1 MDTSSW
7 AVAQMVSGDEIIAL
21 SLPRNIR
28 PPEEK
33 TRSLKAGKATDADI
47 PVFYSLHPH
56 PSRPACAKD
65 QTQASAAPLYKPL
78 PTPCRRRERSRL
90 RDSYREIRTQLE
102 HPPPSES
109 LCFGSW
115 SLATLKDG
123 YGSSPDRP
131 LFRPIELEEIDDD
144 ESDELLHQ
152 PEKKRRLTA
161 DQVQFLEK
169 SFEFEN
175 KLEPERKLRIAKFLG
190 LKPRQI
196 AIWFQNRRARWKTKQ
211 LEKDYEALKCS
222 YHTLKMDH
230 GRLLKEK
237 EELETQVLS
246 LTNKLLLK
254 EKGCMEPFELNRYP
268 NKLRNSNSDLDT
280 GVKKVHGQTMPCK
293 QEDISSAN
301 STMLDSE
308 SAHCI
313 DEGRY
318 SMLME
323 LTSPSN
329 AFEHV
334 RCDQSQIG
342 EVDEDKACSFLSPR
356 DTSCGSE
363 FHVTEQDLWL
373 WP

>member
-1 MDTSSW
+1 MAGRWRDGSSST
-7 AVAQMVSGDEIIAL
+7 AVLLQREATYKEYAGQLFAPGTPTGG
-21 SLPRNIR
+21 SL
-28 PPEEK
+28 
-33 TRSLKAGKATDADI
+33 
-47 PVFYSLHPH
+47 
-56 PSRPACAKD
+56 
-65 QTQASAAPLYKPL
+65 
-78 PTPCRRRERSRL
+78 
-90 RDSYREIRTQLE
+90 
-102 HPPPSES
+102 
-109 LCFGSW
+109 GSW
-115 SLATLKDG
+115 CLATLKDG

-161 DQVQFLEK
+161 EQVQFLEK

-211 LEKDYEALKCS
+211 LEKDYEALKSS
-222 YHTLKMDH
+222 YHNLKMDH

-237 EELETQVLS
+237 EELEIEVLS
-246 LTNKLLLK
+246 LKNKLLMK

-268 NKLRNSNSDLDT
+268 NKLRNSNSNLDT
-280 GVKKVHGQTMPCK
+280 GMKKVHGQTMPCK
-293 QEDISSAN
+293 QEDINSAN

-313 DEGRY
+313 DEGSY

-329 AFEHV
+329 PFVHV
-334 RCDQSQIG
+334 RSDQSQIG
-342 EVDEDKACSFLSPR
+342 EVKACSFSSLQ
-356 DTSCGSE
+356 DNSCGSE

>member
-1 MDTSSW
+1 MAGRWRDGSSST
-7 AVAQMVSGDEIIAL
+7 AVLPQREATYKEYAGQLFAPETPTGG
-21 SLPRNIR
+21 SL
-28 PPEEK
+28 
-33 TRSLKAGKATDADI
+33 
-47 PVFYSLHPH
+47 
-56 PSRPACAKD
+56 
-65 QTQASAAPLYKPL
+65 
-78 PTPCRRRERSRL
+78 
-90 RDSYREIRTQLE
+90 
-102 HPPPSES
+102 
-109 LCFGSW
+109 GSW
-115 SLATLKDG
+115 CLATLKDG

-131 LFRPIELEEIDDD
+131 LFRPIELEEIYDD

-211 LEKDYEALKCS
+211 LEKDYEALKSS

-237 EELETQVLS
+237 EELET
-246 LTNKLLLK
+246 
-254 EKGCMEPFELNRYP
+254 E
-268 NKLRNSNSDLDT
+268 LRNSNSNLAI
-280 GVKKVHGQTMPCK
+280 GVKKVHRQTMPCK

-308 SAHCI
+308 SDHCI

-334 RCDQSQIG
+334 RSDQSQIG
-342 EVDEDKACSFLSPR
+342 EVDEVKACSLSSLQ
-356 DTSCGSE
+356 DNSCGSE